1 MEMSVPS
8 GTLSLDHGHTYTDT
22 ESLKPD
28 IEEEVIRAS
37 TDIKEEDIRAS
48 AMHTSYYAL
57 LILSVLSSVGCVTLN
72 FWMYNLL
79 FWCCH
84 FLTVWCS
91 SRRGFAVLFSFVVC
105 VCSFGHL
112 ILTPGC
118 FQDDVQ
124 KLLEIQR
131 SLIGQFE
138 VIQPG
143 RVSSLAFIS
152 PI

>member
-1 MEMSVPS
+1 MSVPS

-72 FWMYNLL
+72 F
-79 FWCCH
+79 
-84 FLTVWCS
+84 
-91 SRRGFAVLFSFVVC
+91 
-105 VCSFGHL
+105 
-112 ILTPGC
+112 
-118 FQDDVQ
+118 
-124 KLLEIQR
+124 
-131 SLIGQFE
+131 
-138 VIQPG
+138 
-143 RVSSLAFIS
+143 
-152 PI
+152 